1 MLKIILIAIFI
12 LLFILLF
19 IMSGPIIKWVLSAM
33 SETKTKQSDN
43 VGLMIGY
50 IERLLILMFIAFGE
64 YTAIGLVIASKSI
77 LRFNDLKD
85 DKPNNNLEKIDKT
98 SEYILL
104 GTMLSLLIG
113 VVLGLILRNL
123 LLMK

>member
-1 MLKIILIAIFI
+1 MIKLLLMLTFITIF
-12 LLFILLF
+12 LL
-19 IMSGPIIKWVLSAM
+19 SGHMIKWILSAM
-33 SETKTKQSDN
+33 SETKMKKSDN
-43 VGLMIGY
+43 VGLMVGY
-50 IERLLILMFIAFGE
+50 IERLLIIIFIALGE

-85 DKPNNNLEKIDKT
+85 DKPNLNYEKIDKT

-113 VVLGLILRNL
+113 VILGLIIKNILII
-123 LLMK
+123 K

>member
-1 MLKIILIAIFI
+1 MIKLLLMLTFITIF
-12 LLFILLF
+12 LF
-19 IMSGPIIKWVLSAM
+19 SGHMIKWILSAM
-33 SETKTKQSDN
+33 SETKMKKSDN
-43 VGLMIGY
+43 VGLMVGY
-50 IERLLILMFIAFGE
+50 IERLLIIIFIALGE

-85 DKPNNNLEKIDKT
+85 DKPNLNYEKIDKT

-113 VVLGLILRNL
+113 VILGLILKNIL
-123 LLMK
+123 IIK

>member
-1 MLKIILIAIFI
+1 MMLKMILIGI
-12 LLFILLF
+12 FILLF
-19 IMSGPIIKWVLSAM
+19 IMSGPIIKWILTAM

-85 DKPNNNLEKIDKT
+85 DKPNYNLEKIDKT

>member
-1 MLKIILIAIFI
+1 MLKMILIAI
-12 LLFILLF
+12 FILLF
-19 IMSGPIIKWVLSAM
+19 IMSGPIIKWILSAM

>member
-12 LLFILLF
+12 LLFI
-19 IMSGPIIKWVLSAM
+19 MSGPIIKWILSAM

-85 DKPNNNLEKIDKT
+85 DKPNYNLEKIDKT

>member
-1 MLKIILIAIFI
+1 MMLKIILIAI
-12 LLFILLF
+12 FILLF

-85 DKPNNNLEKIDKT
+85 DKPNYNLEKIDKT